1 MKKYLLITIV
11 LLAVFAVSSFVLA
24 AACDST
30 SGTICNPLNVDTIA
44 GFIEQILNA
53 VTILIGALSTIM
65 ITFAGILY
73 LISGGSTEKMTTAR
87 KALFGAIIG
96 IIVAVLARTIVLVIQ
111 EIIGVSF

>member
-11 LLAVFAVSSFVLA
+11 ILAVFAVSSFVLA
-24 AACDST
+24 ACDPT

-53 VTILIGALSTIM
+53 VTILIGALSAIM